1 MQKKHIAIALIII
14 GLGILG
20 YQLYN
25 IVAVPMPS
33 QEEFIALMKAELAN
47 SGQAVPAEM
56 TDEMLAQTAKMSLK
70 FGRIFQYI
78 FCGLGLIL
86 ALIGY
91 NIYRK
96 QNLASEDSV

>member
-1 MQKKHIAIALIII
+1 MKKKHIAIALILI

-25 IVAVPMPS
+25 IFAVPIPS
-33 QEEFIALMKAELAN
+33 QEEFITLMKAELAN

-56 TDEMLAQTAKMSLK
+56 TDEMLAQTAAMSIK

-78 FCGLGLIL
+78 FCILGLIL
-86 ALIGY
+86 ALIGF
-91 NIYRK
+91 NIFRK
-96 QNLASEDSV
+96 QNLATEATI